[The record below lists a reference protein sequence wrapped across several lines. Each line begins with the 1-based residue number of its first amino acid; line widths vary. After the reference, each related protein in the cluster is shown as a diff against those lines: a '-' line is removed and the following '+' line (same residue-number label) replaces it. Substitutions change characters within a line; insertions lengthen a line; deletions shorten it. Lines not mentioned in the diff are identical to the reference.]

1 MCISKNLLHKLADN
15 LDRNTKHSIT
25 IPELKIFNSELE
37 GEPGDK
43 FKTKLFLPEN
53 PSRIAEGGLRT
64 KGFFKF
70 NYKLKILDNKLD
82 EDIQNSSSKIQNLKN
97 WFICDLD
104 GNPITPA
111 PDDIQKKITSYLSLD
126 SQSKIQH
133 PKSIIQHP
141 KFNIQNFKSN
151 IHHPTSNIQNLTSHL
166 IELPL
171 ITVITVVFNGAKTL
185 EETIKSVIN
194 QTYPNVEY
202 IIIDGGSTDGT
213 LDIIKKYEDQIDY
226 WISEPDKGIYDAMN
240 KGVTL
245 ALGYYIYFLGSDDV
259 VFSSEVFSKILSLIK
274 LDTKLIYGNV
284 YFKESGKI
292 YDGEFSKFKLCTRN
306 ICHQAIL
313 YSIYFFKK
321 YGLYNLKYKILAD
334 YEFNLR
340 VWEKSKAKYVDIILA
355 IYSIEGNSSKSID
368 EKFLI
373 DLPALIKNYFGTLYW
388 IYYNFRKKI
397 VFVLEKIGLKEKL
410 KQILGR

>member
-1 MCISKNLLHKLADN
+1 MYLESYQKNYLTYKLADN

-37 GEPGDK
+37 GNLDDK
-43 FKTKLFLPEN
+43 FKTRLFLPEN

-64 KGFFKF
+64 KGLFKF
-70 NYKLKILDNKLD
+70 NYKKSD
-82 EDIQNSSSKIQNLKN
+82 DI
-97 WFICDLD
+97 WYICDTD
-104 GNPITPA
+104 GNILLEASAEIQEKINEYLLSIENGQEIT
-111 PDDIQKKITSYLSLD
+111 
-126 SQSKIQH
+126 
-133 PKSIIQHP
+133 
-141 KFNIQNFKSN
+141 
-151 IHHPTSNIQNLTSHL
+151 
-166 IELPL
+166 ELPL

-226 WISEPDKGIYDAMN
+226 WVSEPDKGIYDAMN

-284 YFKESGKI
+284 YFKESGEI

-313 YSIYFFKK
+313 YSIYLFKK

-340 VWEKSKAKYVDIILA
+340 VWKKSKPKYVDIILA
-355 IYSIEGNSSKSID
+355 IYSREGISSKSID
-368 EKFLI
+368 
-373 DLPALIKNYFGTLYW
+373 
-388 IYYNFRKKI
+388 
-397 VFVLEKIGLKEKL
+397 
-410 KQILGR
+410 